1 MGFFYSG
8 EAANSYILLAVG
20 GKEVKDPQV
29 MLDLIAEL
37 KPGASVP
44 FKLRRNQSLLEPQVR
59 IGKRPPMRR
68 DPDQ

>member
-1 MGFFYSG
+1 
-8 EAANSYILLAVG
+8 
-20 GKEVKDPQV
+20 VKDPQV